1 MITNLYWFRNDLR
14 IEDNHALYQCIQ
26 NSDCVVPIYIIDT
39 TDLGLDRWGFPKI
52 GIFRRKFI
60 MESLLDLKRQLKER
74 GSDLFIFIGNTIEI
88 IHELSNKYNCTTI
101 YTTSEV
107 TTEEQEL
114 EKKISEIMNLVCVGH
129 NTLYPIEDLPF
140 SIDKLA
146 KHFTGFREIVE
157 SKLYVQNCVS
167 LPKKFNLPEA
177 FHSIDNSDLGR
188 FFSSDQFT
196 YPDYNQ
202 IVGGTSSALK
212 RINDFFWNS
221 KSLSTYK
228 ETRNELKGEFY
239 SSKLSSHLARGCIS
253 ARQVYWFIKQ
263 YEEEVE
269 RNESTYWL
277 YFELLWRE
285 YFKLVALQ
293 KGNKLFSRDG
303 WAKHK
308 PYFKEDKE
316 EFERWRLGKTNE
328 PLINALQKELM
339 QTGFMSNR
347 GRQIVASYLVKNL
360 QLDWRMGA
368 AWFESILVDY
378 DVASNYGNW
387 TYQAGV
393 GNDPQKDRMFNLK
406 IQTEKY
412 DPNNQFIEFWNKE
425 FL

>member
-1 MITNLYWFRNDLR
+1 MNTNLYWFRNDLR
-14 IEDNHALYQCIQ
+14 VEDNHALYQCIQ

-39 TDLGLDRWGFPKI
+39 SDLGMDRWGFPKI

-60 MESLLDLKRQLKER
+60 VESLVDLKKQLNER
-74 GSDLFIFIGNTIEI
+74 GSDLFVFIGNTTEI
-88 IHELSNKYNCTTI
+88 IQELSKKYNCNTI

-107 TTEEQEL
+107 TFEEQEL
-114 EKKISEIMNLVCVGH
+114 EKKVSEIMNLVCVGH

-146 KHFTGFREIVE
+146 KHFTGFREIIE
-157 SKLYVQNCVS
+157 SRLNVQNCVS
-167 LPKKFNLPEA
+167 LPLKINLPDTLQ
-177 FHSIDNSDLGR
+177 SINNSDLGL
-188 FFSSDQFT
+188 FYSSDHFT
-196 YPDYNQ
+196 YPEYNQ
-202 IVGGTSSALK
+202 IYGGTSSALK
-212 RINDFFWNS
+212 RVNDFFWNS

-228 ETRNELKGEFY
+228 DTRNELSGEFY
-239 SSKLSSHLARGCIS
+239 SSKLSPYLARGCIS

-263 YEEEVE
+263 YEDEVE

-285 YFKLVALQ
+285 YFKLVSLQ
-293 KGNKLFSRDG
+293 KGTKLFSRDG

-308 PYFKEDKE
+308 PFFKEDKE

-328 PLINALQKELM
+328 PLINAFQKELM

-368 AWFESILVDY
+368 AWFDSTLVDL
-378 DVASNYGNW
+378 DVAINYGNW

-412 DPNNQFIEFWNKE
+412 DPKHHFIEFWNK
-425 FL
+425 

>member
-14 IEDNHALYQCIQ
+14 VDDNQALSLCIQ
-26 NSDCVVPIYIIDT
+26 NSDYVVPIYIIDT
-39 TDLGLDRWGFPKI
+39 SDLGMDRWGFPKI

-60 MESLLDLKRQLKER
+60 VESLVDLKKQLNER
-74 GSDLFIFIGNTIEI
+74 GSDLFIFIGNTTEI
-88 IHELSNKYNCTTI
+88 IQELSKKYNCSTI

-107 TTEEQEL
+107 TFEEQEL
-114 EKKISEIMNLVCVGH
+114 EKKVSEIMNLVCVGH

-140 SIDKLA
+140 SIDKLS
-146 KHFTGFREIVE
+146 KHFTGFREIIE
-157 SKLYVQNCVS
+157 SRLHVQNCVS
-167 LPKKFNLPEA
+167 LPLKINLPDTLQ
-177 FHSIDNSDLGR
+177 SINNSDLGL
-188 FFSSDQFT
+188 FYSSDHFT
-196 YPDYNQ
+196 YPDYNK
-202 IVGGTSSALK
+202 IYGGTSSALK
-212 RINDFFWNS
+212 RVNDFFWNS

-228 ETRNELKGEFY
+228 DTRNELKGEFY
-239 SSKLSSHLARGCIS
+239 SSKLSPYLARGCIS

-263 YEEEVE
+263 YEDEVE
-269 RNESTYWL
+269 KNESTYWL

-285 YFKLVALQ
+285 YFKLVSLQ
-293 KGNKLFSRDG
+293 KGTKLFSRDG

-308 PYFKEDKE
+308 PFFREDKE

-328 PLINALQKELM
+328 PLINAFQKELM

-368 AWFESILVDY
+368 AWFDSTLVDL

-412 DPNNQFIEFWNKE
+412 DPKHHFIEFWNK
-425 FL
+425 

>member
-14 IEDNHALYQCIQ
+14 VDDNQALSLCIQ
-26 NSDCVVPIYIIDT
+26 NSDYVVPIYIIDT
-39 TDLGLDRWGFPKI
+39 SDLGMDRWGFPKI

-60 MESLLDLKRQLKER
+60 VESLVDLKKQLNER
-74 GSDLFIFIGNTIEI
+74 GSDLFVFIGNTTEI
-88 IHELSNKYNCTTI
+88 IQELSKKYNCNTI
-101 YTTSEV
+101 YITSEV
-107 TTEEQEL
+107 TFEEQEL
-114 EKKISEIMNLVCVGH
+114 EKQVSEIMNLVCVGH

-140 SIDKLA
+140 SIDKLS
-146 KHFTGFREIVE
+146 KHFTGFREIIE
-157 SKLYVQNCVS
+157 SRLHVQNCVS
-167 LPKKFNLPEA
+167 LPLKINLPDTLQ
-177 FHSIDNSDLGR
+177 SINNSDLGL
-188 FFSSDQFT
+188 FYSSDHFT
-196 YPDYNQ
+196 YPEYNQ
-202 IVGGTSSALK
+202 IYGGTSSALK
-212 RINDFFWNS
+212 RVNDFFWNS

-239 SSKLSSHLARGCIS
+239 SSKLSPYLARGCIS

-285 YFKLVALQ
+285 YFKLVSLQ
-293 KGNKLFSRDG
+293 KGTKIFSRDG

-308 PYFKEDKE
+308 PFFKEDKE

-328 PLINALQKELM
+328 PLINAFQKELM

-368 AWFESILVDY
+368 AWFDSTLVDL

-412 DPNNQFIEFWNKE
+412 DPKHHFIEFWNK
-425 FL
+425 

>member
-14 IEDNHALYQCIQ
+14 VDDNQALSLCIQ
-26 NSDCVVPIYIIDT
+26 NSDYVVPIYIIDT
-39 TDLGLDRWGFPKI
+39 SDLGMDRWGFPKI

-60 MESLLDLKRQLKER
+60 VESLVDLKKQLNER
-74 GSDLFIFIGNTIEI
+74 GSDLFVFIGNTTEI
-88 IHELSNKYNCTTI
+88 IQELSKKYNCSRI
-101 YTTSEV
+101 YITSEV
-107 TTEEQEL
+107 TFEEQEL
-114 EKKISEIMNLVCVGH
+114 EKQVSEIMNLVCVGH

-146 KHFTGFREIVE
+146 KHFTGFREIIE
-157 SKLYVQNCVS
+157 SRLHVQNCVS
-167 LPKKFNLPEA
+167 LPLKINLPDTLQ
-177 FHSIDNSDLGR
+177 SINNSDLGL
-188 FFSSDQFT
+188 FYSSDHFT
-196 YPDYNQ
+196 YPEYNQ
-202 IVGGTSSALK
+202 IYGGTSSALK
-212 RINDFFWNS
+212 RVNDFFWNS

-239 SSKLSSHLARGCIS
+239 SSKLSPYLARGCIS

-285 YFKLVALQ
+285 YFKLVSLQ
-293 KGNKLFSRDG
+293 KGTKLFSRDG

-308 PYFKEDKE
+308 PFFKEDKE

-328 PLINALQKELM
+328 PLINAFQKELM

-368 AWFESILVDY
+368 AWFDSTLVDL

-412 DPNNQFIEFWNKE
+412 DPKHHFIEFWNK
-425 FL
+425 

>member
-14 IEDNHALYQCIQ
+14 VDDNQALSLCIQ
-26 NSDCVVPIYIIDT
+26 NSDYVVPIYIIDT
-39 TDLGLDRWGFPKI
+39 SDLGMDRWGFPKI

-60 MESLLDLKRQLKER
+60 VESLLDLKKQLNER

-88 IHELSNKYNCTTI
+88 IQDLSKKYNCNTI

-107 TTEEQEL
+107 TFEEQEL
-114 EKKISEIMNLVCVGH
+114 EKKVSEIMNLVCVGH

-140 SIDKLA
+140 SIDKLS
-146 KHFTGFREIVE
+146 KHFTGFREIIE
-157 SKLYVQNCVS
+157 SKLHVQNCVS
-167 LPKKFNLPEA
+167 LPLKINLPDTLQ
-177 FHSIDNSDLGR
+177 SINNSDLGL
-188 FFSSDQFT
+188 FYSSDHFT
-196 YPDYNQ
+196 YPEYNQ
-202 IVGGTSSALK
+202 IYGGKSSALK
-212 RINDFFWNS
+212 RVNDFFWNS

-228 ETRNELKGEFY
+228 DTRNELKGEFY
-239 SSKLSSHLARGCIS
+239 SSKLSPYLARGCIS
-253 ARQVYWFIKQ
+253 AGQVYWFIKQ
-263 YEEEVE
+263 YEDEVE

-285 YFKLVALQ
+285 YFKLVSLQ
-293 KGNKLFSRDG
+293 KGTKLFSRDG

-308 PYFKEDKE
+308 PFFREDKE

-328 PLINALQKELM
+328 PLINAFQKELM

-368 AWFESILVDY
+368 AWFDSTLVDL

-412 DPNNQFIEFWNKE
+412 DPKHHFIEFWNK
-425 FL
+425 